1 MHRILIVDDDIT
13 FALMLKTWLAKH
25 GFEVE
30 TASSVAA
37 GRKLIEEKRFS
48 LLLTDMRMPDQDG
61 IYLLQWLGERNEP
74 IPAIVMTS
82 YADISN
88 AVISMKLGASDY
100 IAKPVN
106 TDELLANATVITM
119 NHRKIRCG
127 DQRDDRTHAKDE
139 IPEGIGYKGREGK
152 R

>member
-1 MHRILIVDDDIT
+1 MQSTVSRSRP
-13 FALMLKTWLAKH
+13 
-25 GFEVE
+25 
-30 TASSVAA
+30 ASSVAA

-106 TDELLANATVITM
+106 TDELLKKINETIELTQKTRSRKESDTKAERANAERSAAEAL
-119 NHRKIRCG
+119 HRGTLRC
-127 DQRDDRTHAKDE
+127 RKPAL
-139 IPEGIGYKGREGK
+139 
-152 R
+152 